1 MTDCPLGLECP
12 KTPECVNDES
22 CFNWTKAWD
31 LYEIVI
37 VGALPPIFVHN
48 VPYDEYDEWHKPEYG
63 FEQIRGWQDFIVWY
77 AGKYLDFESWKNV
90 SELFE
95 YRQRRG
101 YRTVFCRASQ
111 LEQLRKV
118 RAELDEEYARCLE
131 IAEDDSEENIPF

>member
-48 VPYDEYDEWHKPEYG
+48 VRTTSTTNGTNRSTVLNKLG
-63 FEQIRGWQDFIVWY
+63 VGRILLFGTQANILTLNRG
-77 AGKYLDFESWKNV
+77 K
-90 SELFE
+90 
-95 YRQRRG
+95 
-101 YRTVFCRASQ
+101 T
-111 LEQLRKV
+111 
-118 RAELDEEYARCLE
+118 
-131 IAEDDSEENIPF
+131 